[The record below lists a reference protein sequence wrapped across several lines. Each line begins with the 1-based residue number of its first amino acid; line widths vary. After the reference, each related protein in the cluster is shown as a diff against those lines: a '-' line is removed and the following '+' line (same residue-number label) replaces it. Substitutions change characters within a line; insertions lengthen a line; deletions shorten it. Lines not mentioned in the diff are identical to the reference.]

1 MHDILIKD
9 GNIVDGSGRLPF
21 RGDVAIKDGRVAA
34 IGRLD
39 GEAARETIDA
49 AGRMVAPGFVDIH
62 THYDGQVTWDTDLKP
77 SSQHGVTTVVM
88 GNCGV
93 GFAPV
98 RRGSEKWLIELMEGV
113 EDIPGAALSEGMK
126 WGWETFPQYLE
137 VLSRREL
144 AIDVAA
150 MVPHGAIRGY
160 VMRERGANNEAST
173 PDEAA
178 AMARLVREAL
188 AAGAAGF
195 STSRIN
201 GHQAVD
207 GRPVPGTTAAPEEL
221 LAIAREMRKAGRGVF
236 EVIPSGTIGQIAG
249 VKPDT
254 YSLDEEWNWMRR
266 FARESERPIT
276 FTLIE
281 LHSEPEMFRKLL
293 KWQDEAIA
301 DGLPMFAQYNGR
313 PGGILTSLQSY
324 HAFQLRPTYRKLAH
338 LPLGERAG
346 EMRKPEVRSAI
357 LGESDI
363 AASSS
368 GADVFPRLIPG
379 MMATIFPLDPVP
391 DYEPEASRTITAAA
405 AAAGMDPLAY
415 MYDRLVE
422 NDGKTVLIALAAG
435 YSNKDHR
442 GIELMLR
449 NPHAVPGLADG
460 GAHARLICDASI
472 CTYLL
477 THWARDRHRG
487 PKFPVETL
495 IKKQSSD
502 TARLFGFTDR
512 GVLEP
517 GKRADLNIIDFDRL
531 RLLRPY
537 MVNDL
542 PAGGARYLQ
551 DAEGYD
557 FTVVNGVIT
566 RRDGKDT
573 GARPGR
579 LKRSEKA
586 VENRTSQAA

>member
-9 GNIVDGSGRLPF
+9 GNIVDGSGRRAF
-21 RGDVAIKDGRVAA
+21 GGDVAIKDGRIAA
-34 IGRLD
+34 VGKLR

-62 THYDGQVTWDTDLKP
+62 THYDGQVTWDSDMKP

-98 RRGSEKWLIELMEGV
+98 RPGSERWLIELMEGV
-113 EDIPGAALSEGMK
+113 EDIPGAALSEGMT
-126 WGWETFPQYLE
+126 WGWETFPQYLD
-137 VLSRREL
+137 VLARREL
-144 AIDVAA
+144 AIDIAA

-160 VMRERGANNEAST
+160 VMGERGANNEPAT
-173 PDEAA
+173 AQEAA
-178 AMARLVREAL
+178 TMAKMVREAIE
-188 AAGAAGF
+188 AGAAGF

-221 LAIAREMRKAGRGVF
+221 LTIAREMRKAGKGVF
-236 EVIPSGTIGQIAG
+236 EVIPSGTIGQLVGI
-249 VKPDT
+249 KPDT
-254 YSLDEEWNWMRR
+254 YSLAEEWNWMRR
-266 FARESERPIT
+266 FAGESQRPIT

-281 LHSEPEMFRKLL
+281 VHSEPEMFRNLL
-293 KWQDEAIA
+293 QWQDQAIA
-301 DGLPMFAQYNGR
+301 DGLPLFAQYNGR
-313 PGGILTSLQSY
+313 PGGILTALQSY
-324 HAFQLRPTYRKLAH
+324 HAFQARPTYRRLAH
-338 LPLGERAG
+338 LPLAERAR

-357 LGESDI
+357 LSESDEPF
-363 AASSS
+363 SSS
-368 GADVFPRLIPG
+368 VNDIFPRLIRS

-391 DYEPEASRTITAAA
+391 DYEPEASRSIVGAAETA
-405 AAAGMDPLAY
+405 GIDPLAY

-422 NDGKTVLIALAAG
+422 DDGKNVLIALAAG
-435 YSNKDHR
+435 YSNNDHR
-442 GIELMLR
+442 GIEEMLR
-449 NPHAVPGLADG
+449 NPNAVPGLADG

-487 PKFPVETL
+487 PKFPVEAL
-495 IKKQSSD
+495 IKKQSHD
-502 TARLFGFTDR
+502 TARLFGFDDR
-512 GVLEP
+512 GVLAG
-517 GKRADLNIIDFDRL
+517 GKRADLNIIDFDNL

-537 MVNDL
+537 MINDL

-557 FTVVNGVIT
+557 FTIVNGVVT
-566 RRDGKDT
+566 RRDGKDS

-586 VENRTSQAA
+586 GHQTSQAA

>member
-1 MHDILIKD
+1 MHDIIIRNA
-9 GNIVDGSGRLPF
+9 NIVDGTGAKPF
-21 RGDVAIKDGRVAA
+21 RGDVAIKGGRIAA
-34 IGRLD
+34 IGKL
-39 GEAARETIDA
+39 GLESASETIDA
-49 AGRMVAPGFVDIH
+49 SGRMVAPGFVDIH

-98 RRGSEKWLIELMEGV
+98 RPGSEKWLIELMEGV
-113 EDIPGAALSEGMK
+113 EDIPGAALTEGMK
-126 WGWETFPQYLE
+126 WGWESFPEYLDI
-137 VLSRREL
+137 VARREL

-150 MVPHGAIRGY
+150 LVPHGAVRGY
-160 VMRERGANNEAST
+160 VMGERGANNEPAT
-173 PDEAA
+173 PDEVST
-178 AMARLVREAL
+178 MARLVREAIE
-188 AAGAAGF
+188 AGAAGF

-221 LAIAREMRKAGRGVF
+221 LGIAREMRKAGKGVF
-236 EVIPSGTIGQIAG
+236 EVIPSGTIGEIMG

-254 YSLDEEWNWMRR
+254 YSLEQEWNWMRR

-281 LHSEPEMFRKLL
+281 VHSEPEVFRKLL

-301 DGLPMFAQYNGR
+301 AGLQIYAQYNGR
-313 PGGILTSLQSY
+313 PGGVLTALQSY
-324 HAFQLRPTYRKLAH
+324 HAFQARPTYKRLRH
-338 LPLGERAG
+338 LPLAERAA
-346 EMRKPEVRSAI
+346 EMRKPEVRQAI
-357 LGESDI
+357 LNEQDVPL
-363 AASSS
+363 SSS
-368 GADVFPRLIPG
+368 VNDMFPMIIQK
-379 MMATIFPLDPVP
+379 MVSYIYPLSSVP
-391 DYEPEASRTITAAA
+391 DYEPEPSTAIAAA
-405 AAAGMDPLAY
+405 AEAMGIDPLAY
-415 MYDRLVE
+415 LYDLMVQG
-422 NDGKTVLIALAAG
+422 DGSTVLIALAAG

-442 GIELMLR
+442 GIESMIR
-449 NPHAVPGLADG
+449 NPYAVPGLADG

-487 PKFPVETL
+487 SKFPVEMM
-495 IKKQSSD
+495 IKKQSND
-502 TARLFGFTDR
+502 TARLFGFSDR
-512 GVLEP
+512 GTLEL

-531 RLLRPY
+531 SLLRPY
-537 MVNDL
+537 MVHDL

-551 DAEGYD
+551 DADGYD
-557 FTVVNGVIT
+557 FTLVNGVVT

-579 LKRSEKA
+579 LARSTKTQLHSS
-586 VENRTSQAA
+586 RAA

>member
-1 MHDILIKD
+1 MHDILIRD
-9 GNIVDGSGRLPF
+9 GNIVDGTGRKPF
-21 RGDVAIKDGRVAA
+21 RGDLAIKDGRVAA
-34 IGRLD
+34 VGKLD

-62 THYDGQVTWDTDLKP
+62 THYDGQVTWDSDLKP

-98 RRGSEKWLIELMEGV
+98 RPGTEKWLIELMEGV

-126 WGWETFPQYLE
+126 WGWESFSQYLE

-150 MVPHGAIRGY
+150 MIPHGAIRYY
-160 VMRERGANNEAST
+160 VMGERGANNEAST

-178 AMARLVREAL
+178 TMAKLVREAL
-188 AAGAAGF
+188 GAGAAGF

-236 EVIPSGTIGQIAG
+236 EVIPSGTIGQITG
-249 VKPDT
+249 IKPDT
-254 YSLDEEWNWMRR
+254 YSLAEEWNWMRR

-281 LHSEPEMFRKLL
+281 VHSEPEMFRKLL

-301 DGLPMFAQYNGR
+301 DGLPLFAQYNGR

-338 LPLGERAG
+338 LPLAERAR

-357 LGESDI
+357 LGEADI
-363 AASSS
+363 ATSSS
-368 GADVFPRLIPG
+368 GADVFPALIPS
-379 MMATIFPLDPVP
+379 MMGTIFPLDAVP
-391 DYEPEASRTITAAA
+391 DYEPEASRSITGAA
-405 AAAGMDPLAY
+405 AAAGMEPLAY

-422 NDGKTVLIALAAG
+422 HDGKTVLIALAAG

-449 NPHAVPGLADG
+449 NPNAVPGLADG

-495 IKKQSSD
+495 IKKQSND

-537 MVNDL
+537 MVTDL

-557 FTVVNGVIT
+557 FTLVNGVVT
-566 RRDGKDT
+566 RRDGKDS

-579 LKRSEKA
+579 LKRSEKMEHRA
-586 VENRTSQAA
+586 SQAA

>member
-1 MHDILIKD
+1 MHDILIKN
-9 GNIVDGSGRLPF
+9 GNIVDGTGSKPF
-21 RGDVAIKDGRVAA
+21 TADVAIKDGRVAA
-34 IGRLD
+34 VGKLA

-98 RRGSEKWLIELMEGV
+98 RPGSEKWLIELMEGV
-113 EDIPGAALSEGMK
+113 EDIPGAALSEGMT
-126 WGWETFPQYLE
+126 WGWETFPQYLD
-137 VLSRREL
+137 VLAKREL

-160 VMRERGANNEAST
+160 VMGERGANNEPSTAEEAST
-173 PDEAA
+173 
-178 AMARLVREAL
+178 MARLVREAL

-236 EVIPSGTIGQIAG
+236 EVIPSGTIGQVAG

-254 YSLDEEWNWMRR
+254 YSLDEEWSWMRR
-266 FARESERPIT
+266 FARESQRPIT

-281 LHSEPEMFRKLL
+281 VHSEPEMFRTLL

-301 DGLPMFAQYNGR
+301 DGLPLFAQYNGR

-324 HAFQLRPTYRKLAH
+324 HAFQLRPTYRKLRH
-338 LPLGERAG
+338 LPVAEQAR
-346 EMRKPEVRSAI
+346 EMRKPEVRAAI
-357 LGESDI
+357 LGEADI
-363 AASSS
+363 AAPSS
-368 GADVFPRLIPG
+368 GADIFPRLIPG
-379 MMATIFPLDPVP
+379 MMPTIFPLDAVP
-391 DYEPEASRTITAAA
+391 DYEPEVSKSITGAA

-422 NDGKTVLIALAAG
+422 GDGTTVLIALAAG
-435 YSNKDHR
+435 YSNRDHR

-449 NPHAVPGLADG
+449 NPNAVPGLADG

-477 THWARDRHRG
+477 THWARDRRRG
-487 PKFPVETL
+487 PKFPIETL

-502 TARLFGFTDR
+502 TARLFGFSDR
-512 GVLEP
+512 GTLEA

-531 RLLRPY
+531 SLKRPY
-537 MVNDL
+537 MVHDL

-551 DAEGYD
+551 DADGYD
-557 FTVVNGVIT
+557 FTLVNGVVT
-566 RRDGKDT
+566 RRDGGNDT

-579 LKRSEKA
+579 LKRSEK
-586 VENRTSQAA
+586 VEHRASQAA